1 MVIGGMTKHTGSLAM
16 AERTNLAVIMYG
28 CGYELDSVIDSEGNL
43 KSIKNFVLTYV
54 SIVRM
59 IGKRLRSEVVL
70 LLLTKDHTTMQEIR
84 DNLLEIKDAHY
95 EGWFKIKKFGV
106 SYFYVQSI
114 EHALSMK
121 AAPDVYSGSR
131 NLTVFNIDENC
142 SSVEIVGLVGRIT
155 GKKIINI
162 QLEEQRNKKDELLID
177 GQKRERRVYLFVG
190 DAQIEVTNEMI
201 REISSI
207 LRKTLK
213 VEEQVVMANKLPFWT
228 TSYHFYLNRTGQES
242 NKGWNMSEKTS
253 TGKIMREG
261 NQKYVS
267 EGVQKKWGEHE
278 GNQKYESE
286 VVQKANDIEEVTDYE
301 KDWYEYQMQKL
312 KIEKDAQLKASSKK
326 TWTVNGVEMEGRE
339 ERGGNI
345 KVRVHGK
352 EVETEGREE
361 KGSSIKVRV
370 FGKEVI
376 NKKEKS
382 GNIKNWAEYERQQIQ
397 VRSNEIIAQ
406 NDKGNNEIQERSI
419 GFRNELMGE
428 ISNIIN
434 VTVQAKIMENNAM
447 ILEKMEKDKADIQ
460 KSMEQIVASNANTN
474 AGIMELLNKLAKN

>member
-1 MVIGGMTKHTGSLAM
+1 MREGS
-16 AERTNLAVIMYG
+16 G
-28 CGYELDSVIDSEGNL
+28 
-43 KSIKNFVLTYV
+43 
-54 SIVRM
+54 
-59 IGKRLRSEVVL
+59 
-70 LLLTKDHTTMQEIR
+70 
-84 DNLLEIKDAHY
+84 
-95 EGWFKIKKFGV
+95 
-106 SYFYVQSI
+106 
-114 EHALSMK
+114 
-121 AAPDVYSGSR
+121 
-131 NLTVFNIDENC
+131 
-142 SSVEIVGLVGRIT
+142 
-155 GKKIINI
+155 
-162 QLEEQRNKKDELLID
+162 
-177 GQKRERRVYLFVG
+177 ERRVG
-190 DAQIEVTNEMI
+190 I
-201 REISSI
+201 
-207 LRKTLK
+207 
-213 VEEQVVMANKLPFWT
+213 
-228 TSYHFYLNRTGQES
+228 
-242 NKGWNMSEKTS
+242 
-253 TGKIMREG
+253 
-261 NQKYVS
+261 
-267 EGVQKKWGEHE
+267 QKKWGEHE

-419 GFRNELMGE
+419 SFRNEIMGE

-447 ILEKMEKDKADIQ
+447 ILDKMEKDKADIQ

-474 AGIMELLNKLAKN
+474 AGIMELLSKLAKN